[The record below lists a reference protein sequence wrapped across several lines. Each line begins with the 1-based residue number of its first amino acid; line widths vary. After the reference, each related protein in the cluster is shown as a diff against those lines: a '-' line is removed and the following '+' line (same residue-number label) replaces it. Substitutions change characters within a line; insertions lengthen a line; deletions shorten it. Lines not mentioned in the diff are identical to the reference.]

1 MPSNPKIVEQM
12 RDRQRRM
19 FRIAMDPARYGLTL
33 KVIEADS
40 GLDYDSLRN
49 YAAGKTT
56 MPATAI
62 DSLTDVIPD
71 ELLSL
76 LLPDGRVIFKIPGGI
91 DHDDFAEWCQTYL
104 LEKQKAHHPDSPA
117 GRDIADCED
126 EALRGVVA
134 AAPVPLKLVGGI

>member
-1 MPSNPKIVEQM
+1 MPSNPKIIEQM

-76 LLPDGRVIFKIPGGI
+76 LLPDGRAIFKIPQGI
-91 DHDDFAEWCQTYL
+91 DHDDFARWCQEYL
-104 LEKQKAHHPDSPA
+104 LTKQEAHHPNSPA
-117 GRDIADCED
+117 GRDISACE
-126 EALRGVVA
+126 EA
-134 AAPVPLKLVGGI
+134 KLSEKIVRLPIKRMAGI